1 MESNKKILI
10 FDGASAIVT
19 GGASGIG
26 RALAEELAKRGCE
39 VIVADLQIALAQEVT
54 SEIRASGGKAKAVR
68 VDVTDFPAMEQ
79 LVRATVKRTG
89 RLDYIFNNAG
99 IGIGGGVNLYGIED
113 WNKVIDVN
121 LRGVINGIQA
131 AYKIMLAQGFGHIVN
146 TASMAGLMPGP
157 GNVVYTTT
165 KHAVVGLSL
174 SLRAEAAQ
182 TGVRVSVI
190 CPGVIRTPIL
200 EGGGRYG
207 KMLIDVPPEEMRRL
221 WERLRPMLPLIFAH
235 KVLNAVARNRA
246 IIIVPAWWKL
256 FWWINR
262 LSPALGLSLAQRSF
276 QDNLKR
282 LGLLQVRQTA
292 SHHVSLLP

>member
-1 MESNKKILI
+1 MESNKKTRI
-10 FDGASAIVT
+10 FDGAVAIVT

-26 RALAEELAKRGCE
+26 RALAGALAKRGCE
-39 VIVADLQIALAQEVT
+39 VMVADLQIKLAQEVA
-54 SEIRASGGKAKAVR
+54 SEICAFGVRAKAVK
-68 VDVTDFPAMEQ
+68 VDVTDFPAMRK
-79 LVRATVKRTG
+79 LVKETVNRTG

-99 IGIGGGVNLYGIED
+99 IAIGGGVDLYGIGD

-121 LRGVINGIQA
+121 LLGVINGIQA
-131 AYKIMLAQGFGHIVN
+131 AYQIMLKQGFGHIVN

-157 GNVVYTTT
+157 GNVVYTAT

-182 TGVRVSVI
+182 TGMRVSVI

-221 WERLRPMLPLIFAH
+221 WERLRPMPPHIFAH
-235 KVLNAVARNRA
+235 KVLNAVAKNKA

-262 LSPALGLSLAQRSF
+262 VSPALGLSLAQWSF
-276 QDNLKR
+276 QRNLKK
-282 LGLLQVRQTA
+282 LGLLQMQ
-292 SHHVSLLP
+292 